1 MHTVNYTCNQLFTGH
16 HSRRRRGSIVV
27 SCVSCQVDH
36 RAAYLS
42 ISEKSTSAQASSFDG
57 WVVVGG
63 VVQWRARDGTIA
75 ADTDSYP
82 FGTRM
87 FVPDWGWGVVEDRGG
102 AIQVKTN
109 ELRDEM

>member
-1 MHTVNYTCNQLFTGH
+1 MWTHRSVSQHT
-16 HSRRRRGSIVV
+16 R
-27 SCVSCQVDH
+27 D
-36 RAAYLS
+36 
-42 ISEKSTSAQASSFDG
+42 ESTSAQALWDLFSRHSREDERETG
-57 WVVVGG
+57 GRAGGVGCV

-102 AIQVKTN
+102 AIQVREN
-109 ELRDEM
+109 EMRHDVRC

>member
-1 MHTVNYTCNQLFTGH
+1 
-16 HSRRRRGSIVV
+16 
-27 SCVSCQVDH
+27 
-36 RAAYLS
+36 
-42 ISEKSTSAQASSFDG
+42 
-57 WVVVGG
+57 VVVGG